1 MENAVVGYACSP
13 RPKGNSDAALA
24 LLLAECAAVGVPAE
38 RLSLRSACVLPCLGC
53 QRCALPPGGLCV
65 QSPKDQSAQLFAPLL
80 TAPAVCFAAP
90 IYFYHLPSGF
100 KAFIDRAQS
109 FYARRERGDAVM
121 RALPPRKA
129 YVVLVAGRTRG
140 ERLFEGALLTL
151 KYFLEPFNITLA
163 DPCLLRGV
171 DQPGDLARLA
181 IDEVTAYARAAAAAM
196 RALSP

>member
-1 MENAVVGYACSP
+1 MTERAVVGYACSP

-24 LLLAECAAVGVPAE
+24 LLLGELAAAGVATE
-38 RLSLRSACVLPCLGC
+38 RLALRNACVLPCLGC
-53 QRCALPPGGLCV
+53 QRCTLPPGGNCV
-65 QSPKDQSAQLFAPLL
+65 QAPKDQTTLLFAPLL

-109 FYARRERGDAVM
+109 YYARRERRDPAM
-121 RALPPRKA
+121 LALPPRKA
-129 YVVLVAGRTRG
+129 YVVLVAGRAKG
-140 ERLFEGALLTL
+140 ERLFEGALRTL

-181 IDEVTAYARAAAAAM
+181 ADDVTTYARAAAAAM
-196 RALSP
+196 RP